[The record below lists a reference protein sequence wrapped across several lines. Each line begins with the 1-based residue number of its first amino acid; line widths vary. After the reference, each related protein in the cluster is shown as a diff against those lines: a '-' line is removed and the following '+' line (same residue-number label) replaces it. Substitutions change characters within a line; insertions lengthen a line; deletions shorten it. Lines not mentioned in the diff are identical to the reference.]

1 MERFASRSVS
11 AAFAQLFKRYR
22 ENSDFTNHCI
32 VKMFHRIA
40 FDCKLPALLFQV
52 KVIFLLVIL
61 SVSQIENSPRHLVNI
76 GQLLYY
82 TVHTVSQFNFN
93 LQVCV
98 FRGFQKIGQDRKVL
112 RGNKGIEELY
122 KFGKYLLSKTINY
135 QIGNHS
141 FDQPLAFHFR
151 KVFRYCGKEQIGVHG
166 TFVLEQPTRRNGN
179 HRWV

>member
-61 SVSQIENSPRHLVNI
+61 SVSAKLKIRPDTWSTLVNYFTTQYTLYLNLILTCRFAYSEGSRRSGRI
-76 GQLLYY
+76 GRCCEA
-82 TVHTVSQFNFN
+82 TRASRSCTS
-93 LQVCV
+93 
-98 FRGFQKIGQDRKVL
+98 
-112 RGNKGIEELY
+112 
-122 KFGKYLLSKTINY
+122 
-135 QIGNHS
+135 
-141 FDQPLAFHFR
+141 LAN
-151 KVFRYCGKEQIGVHG
+151 IS
-166 TFVLEQPTRRNGN
+166 
-179 HRWV
+179 

>member
-52 KVIFLLVIL
+52 KW
-61 SVSQIENSPRHLVNI
+61 
-76 GQLLYY
+76 YY
-82 TVHTVSQFNFN
+82 VLRISFNFQ
-93 LQVCV
+93 LKISPLPLAFTRPTFSSQLILFPQVCV
-98 FRGFQKIGQDRKVL
+98 FRGLQNIGQDRKVL

-122 KFGKYLLSKTINY
+122 KFGKYLLSKLNDYFGSST
-135 QIGNHS
+135 QIFNRP
-141 FDQPLAFHFR
+141 PLS
-151 KVFRYCGKEQIGVHG
+151 I
-166 TFVLEQPTRRNGN
+166 
-179 HRWV
+179 